1 MSEPATTGWQRHL
14 RDDLWGALVIARRE
28 LWANLISFRSVVMVL
43 LLALIIFLSATGFSR
58 LFVASNTGERGEAYL
73 YHVLAADPDGLLNDV
88 SVYVYYDDD
97 LAPIMGRNVS
107 LVVESELD
115 PALRGVTNP
124 QGTVV
129 LKNLT
134 AAFHVLNVTLSTKT
148 TTGFGDFPSSSTDAL
163 ANQIYVPGIP
173 RPYPA
178 LSVDALEADLDGK
191 NRDNDVIVHVV
202 GPSGEPLQGA
212 EVSVS
217 SGKSNVTDS
226 HGVARFLDLK
236 KGPYNVSATSG
247 AVGGFAHVAVS
258 AQRTDRN
265 PFALALEG
273 PDQVLL
279 IVAQI
284 GIGFMGPIYVIALCF
299 DTISREKISGSI
311 DYLLCRPM
319 GRRAVLLGKFT
330 GVLAAMMVP
339 ITLVAMAGVAI
350 IAWTSG
356 HAPSAGAVAGFLVYT
371 VLLIGIFAL
380 LQMLFSTLSKTT
392 GTAVLSGIG
401 LWLFFFLMFGVIIAV
416 VGQLRGMT
424 DAAYATFSA
433 RANLFNPIGLYGS
446 SISSAIDHTAPAGL
460 PIWAPGVAMLVTLI
474 IYMVLA
480 LEVFQRRATE

>member
-1 MSEPATTGWQRHL
+1 VSEPTTGWRRHL
-14 RDDLWGALVIARRE
+14 KDDLWGALVIARRE
-28 LWANLISFRSVVMVL
+28 LWANLISFRSVVMIV

-58 LFVASNTGERGEAYL
+58 LFVATNTGERGEAYL

-88 SVYVYYDDD
+88 SVYVYYTDDIS
-97 LAPIMGRNVS
+97 PIAGRNVS
-107 LVVESELD
+107 LVMESRLD
-115 PALRGVTNP
+115 PSLRGTTDAR
-124 QGTVV
+124 GTVV

-134 AAFHVLNVTLSTKT
+134 AAYHVLDVTLTPKKAS
-148 TTGFGDFPSSSTDAL
+148 GLGDLQSNVTDAL
-163 ANQIYVPGIP
+163 ANQVYVPGIP
-173 RPYPA
+173 WPYPS
-178 LSVDALEADLDGK
+178 LSVDAYGTDLDGK
-191 NRDNDVIVHVV
+191 NRDNDIVVHVV
-202 GPSGEPLQGA
+202 GPDGEPLGGA

-217 SGKSNVTDS
+217 NGMSDATDAS
-226 HGVARFLDLK
+226 GVARFLNLK

-247 AVGGFAHVAVS
+247 GMGGFVQVAVS

-273 PDQVLL
+273 PDEVLL

-339 ITLVAMAGVAI
+339 ITLVSMAGVAI

-356 HAPSAGAVAGFLVYT
+356 RAPSAGAVVGFLVYT

-433 RANLFNPIGLYGS
+433 RADLFNPIGLYGT

-460 PIWAPGVAMLVTLI
+460 PIWAPGVAMLVTLV
-474 IYMVLA
+474 IYMALA